1 MKRNVWFVVVLLI
14 SLYCVLSFSNKVL
27 SYKAPYGITQ
37 FEALSEQETDS
48 VDVLFVGT
56 SHVYS
61 DINPAIIW
69 EKSGIATFN
78 LATGGAGLWN
88 SYYAIQEALK
98 TQSPK
103 LIVLELFGVTFPNLE
118 YRADREIMDAVEDT
132 LSVLLDSLQKEIRE
146 SPDEYQKQY
155 FDMLEMLRHVLRVS
169 KKNES
174 NEPITLAH
182 GLLVEAVRFIDSH

>member
-1 MKRNVWFVVVLLI
+1 MNSIKELRKSKGLSQRALAALLEVNQTAV
-14 SLYCVLSFSNKVL
+14 S
-27 SYKAPYGITQ
+27 Q
-37 FEALSEQETDS
+37 
-48 VDVLFVGT
+48 
-56 SHVYS
+56 
-61 DINPAIIW
+61 W
-69 EKSGIATFN
+69 ER
-78 LATGGAGLWN
+78 
-88 SYYAIQEALK
+88 
-98 TQSPK
+98 
-103 LIVLELFGVTFPNLE
+103 GVTTPSSHMLLRLSRIFEISPNKLLDIKDGQQE
-118 YRADREIMDAVEDT
+118 PASWEDREIMDAVKDT

>member
-1 MKRNVWFVVVLLI
+1 MLLRLSRIFEI
-14 SLYCVLSFSNKVL
+14 SPNKL
-27 SYKAPYGITQ
+27 
-37 FEALSEQETDS
+37 L
-48 VDVLFVGT
+48 
-56 SHVYS
+56 
-61 DINPAIIW
+61 DIKDDQKEPASW
-69 EKSGIATFN
+69 E
-78 LATGGAGLWN
+78 
-88 SYYAIQEALK
+88 
-98 TQSPK
+98 
-103 LIVLELFGVTFPNLE
+103 
-118 YRADREIMDAVEDT
+118 DREIMDAVEDT

>member
-1 MKRNVWFVVVLLI
+1 MNSIKELRKNKGLSQRALADLLEVNQTAV
-14 SLYCVLSFSNKVL
+14 S
-27 SYKAPYGITQ
+27 Q
-37 FEALSEQETDS
+37 
-48 VDVLFVGT
+48 
-56 SHVYS
+56 
-61 DINPAIIW
+61 W
-69 EKSGIATFN
+69 ER
-78 LATGGAGLWN
+78 
-88 SYYAIQEALK
+88 
-98 TQSPK
+98 
-103 LIVLELFGVTFPNLE
+103 GVTTHSSHMLLRLSRIFEISPNKLLDIKDDQQE
-118 YRADREIMDAVEDT
+118 PASWEDREIMDAVKDT

>member
-1 MKRNVWFVVVLLI
+1 MNSIKELRKNKGLSQRALADLLEVNQTAV
-14 SLYCVLSFSNKVL
+14 S
-27 SYKAPYGITQ
+27 Q
-37 FEALSEQETDS
+37 
-48 VDVLFVGT
+48 
-56 SHVYS
+56 
-61 DINPAIIW
+61 W
-69 EKSGIATFN
+69 ER
-78 LATGGAGLWN
+78 
-88 SYYAIQEALK
+88 
-98 TQSPK
+98 
-103 LIVLELFGVTFPNLE
+103 GVTTPSSHMLLRLSRIFEISPNKLLDIKDDQKE
-118 YRADREIMDAVEDT
+118 PASWEDREIMDAVKDT

>member
-1 MKRNVWFVVVLLI
+1 MNSIKELRKNKGLSQRALADLLEVNQTAV
-14 SLYCVLSFSNKVL
+14 S
-27 SYKAPYGITQ
+27 Q
-37 FEALSEQETDS
+37 
-48 VDVLFVGT
+48 
-56 SHVYS
+56 
-61 DINPAIIW
+61 W
-69 EKSGIATFN
+69 ER
-78 LATGGAGLWN
+78 
-88 SYYAIQEALK
+88 
-98 TQSPK
+98 
-103 LIVLELFGVTFPNLE
+103 GVTTPSSHMLLRLSRIFEISPNKLLDIKDDQQE
-118 YRADREIMDAVEDT
+118 PASWEDREIMDAVEDT

>member
-1 MKRNVWFVVVLLI
+1 MNSIKELRKNKGLSQRALADLLEVNQTAVSEWERGGTTPSSHMLLRLSRIFEI
-14 SLYCVLSFSNKVL
+14 SPNKL
-27 SYKAPYGITQ
+27 
-37 FEALSEQETDS
+37 L
-48 VDVLFVGT
+48 
-56 SHVYS
+56 
-61 DINPAIIW
+61 DIKDDQKEPASW
-69 EKSGIATFN
+69 E
-78 LATGGAGLWN
+78 
-88 SYYAIQEALK
+88 
-98 TQSPK
+98 
-103 LIVLELFGVTFPNLE
+103 
-118 YRADREIMDAVEDT
+118 DREIMDAVEDT

>member
-1 MKRNVWFVVVLLI
+1 MNSIKELRKNKGLSQRALADLLEVNQTAV
-14 SLYCVLSFSNKVL
+14 S
-27 SYKAPYGITQ
+27 Q
-37 FEALSEQETDS
+37 
-48 VDVLFVGT
+48 
-56 SHVYS
+56 
-61 DINPAIIW
+61 W
-69 EKSGIATFN
+69 EG
-78 LATGGAGLWN
+78 
-88 SYYAIQEALK
+88 
-98 TQSPK
+98 
-103 LIVLELFGVTFPNLE
+103 GVTTPSSHMLLRLSRIFEISPNKLLDIKDDQKE
-118 YRADREIMDAVEDT
+118 PASWEDREIMDAVEDT

>member
-1 MKRNVWFVVVLLI
+1 MNSIKELRKNKGLSQRALADLLE
-14 SLYCVLSFSNKVL
+14 VN
-27 SYKAPYGITQ
+27 Q
-37 FEALSEQETDS
+37 
-48 VDVLFVGT
+48 
-56 SHVYS
+56 
-61 DINPAIIW
+61 PAVSQW
-69 EKSGIATFN
+69 ER
-78 LATGGAGLWN
+78 
-88 SYYAIQEALK
+88 
-98 TQSPK
+98 
-103 LIVLELFGVTFPNLE
+103 GVTTPSSHMLLRLSRIFEISPNKLLDIKDDQKE
-118 YRADREIMDAVEDT
+118 PASWEDREIMDAVEDT

>member
-1 MKRNVWFVVVLLI
+1 MNSIKELRKNKGLSQRALADLLEVNQTAV
-14 SLYCVLSFSNKVL
+14 S
-27 SYKAPYGITQ
+27 Q
-37 FEALSEQETDS
+37 
-48 VDVLFVGT
+48 
-56 SHVYS
+56 
-61 DINPAIIW
+61 W
-69 EKSGIATFN
+69 ER
-78 LATGGAGLWN
+78 
-88 SYYAIQEALK
+88 
-98 TQSPK
+98 
-103 LIVLELFGVTFPNLE
+103 GVTTPSSHMLLRLSRIFEISPNKLLDIKDDQQE
-118 YRADREIMDAVEDT
+118 PASWEDREIMDAVKDT